1 MTAQLRSLVVL
12 LVLVGGART
21 ASAEGTQSGAQLF
34 EQKCGICHFAGKTGA
49 QMLERRL
56 GKERALLAERRDLA
70 TVYIHT
76 VVRHGL
82 AGMPPLTRV
91 ELPDAELEAIAAYL
105 TRQQRS
111 PNAKQA
117 NE

>member
-1 MTAQLRSLVVL
+1 MTGLLRWLGAL
-12 LVLVGGART
+12 LFMVGCACVAPAAR
-21 ASAEGTQSGAQLF
+21 GDQSGAQLF
-34 EQKCGICHFAGKTGA
+34 EQKCGICHVAGKTGA

-70 TVYIHT
+70 TIYIHT

-91 ELPDAELEAIAAYL
+91 ELPDAELEAIVAYL
-105 TRQQRS
+105 TRSRPS
-111 PNAKQA
+111 PGSAQ
-117 NE
+117 